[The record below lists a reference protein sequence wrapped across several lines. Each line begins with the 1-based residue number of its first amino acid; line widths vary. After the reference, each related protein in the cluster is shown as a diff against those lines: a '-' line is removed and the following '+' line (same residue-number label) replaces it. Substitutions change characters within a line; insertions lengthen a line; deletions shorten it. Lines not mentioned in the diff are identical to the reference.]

1 MCKYIFINLLEHHLR
16 LYLSH
21 IIKYVAKQINNH
33 VFLSS
38 KKKKQSM
45 YLLYFVLIVKYTH
58 PLIFVVGIISR

>member
-1 MCKYIFINLLEHHLR
+1 MFLANKKIHMCKYIFINLLEHHLR

-38 KKKKQSM
+38 KKKKNPCICCI
-45 YLLYFVLIVKYTH
+45 LF
-58 PLIFVVGIISR
+58 